1 MGVGELIDGFEAA
14 QTLDELKLKFQCA
27 IECYGFSAY
36 NFFDAGN
43 AHQLEPFYFGTTGEG
58 WEREYKSNNF
68 VLHDPTL
75 SFARRTNVGFRWGE
89 VPLPVQHGK
98 KKPSALKLIE
108 AAQDHGF
115 KEGYIFP
122 YHFVDT
128 QGRTHS
134 TLVALFWKDKASEIQ
149 SALDVIRKHE
159 LNLIILYWIQRVLS
173 VLAYKFKTRDN
184 FSSVPNDFSQLTDRE
199 RETLTWAGRG
209 RSVVET
215 SEILKIGQETVKT
228 HLVNAIQ
235 KLQSMNKTHAVV
247 KAVHLGL
254 IDI

>member
-1 MGVGELIDGFEAA
+1 MGVGETIDSFEAA
-14 QTLDELKLKFQCA
+14 QTLDELKTEFQFA
-27 IECYGFSAY
+27 IEQYGFSAY

-43 AHQLEPFYFGTTGEG
+43 AHQLEPYYFGTTGDD

-89 VPLPVQHGK
+89 VPLPVQLGK

-122 YHFVDT
+122 YHFVDA

-134 TLVALFWKDKASEIQ
+134 TLVALFWKDKASELQ
-149 SALDVIRKHE
+149 SAMDTIRKHE

-173 VLAYKFKTRDN
+173 VLSNKFKGSDN
-184 FSSVPNDFSQLTDRE
+184 FSSLPSDFSQLTDRE
-199 RETLTWAGRG
+199 RELLTWAGRG
-209 RSVVET
+209 RSVAET

-235 KLQSMNKTHAVV
+235 KLQSMNKTHAVA